1 MIHFRTLLI
10 FQIFQNMYRV
20 DLIHILRS
28 GVVSYFSTTY
38 TCLVFQLCH
47 HNKHLMGHFEFLHGS
62 RLICLP
68 LNFLENMHWQ
78 HLFEKLDESETIIA
92 FISVNTTTPGFS
104 FFGHQSCTWPQSGP
118 FCWQDSTTIV
128 KVSLLFLLHVRHS
141 KWPCSFFW
149 SCLCPKIVHMR
160 NLVFWSHLL
169 LKCC

>member
-1 MIHFRTLLI
+1 
-10 FQIFQNMYRV
+10 MYRV

-28 GVVSYFSTTY
+28 DVVSYFSTTN

-47 HNKHLMGHFEFLHGS
+47 HDKHLMEHFEFLHGS
-62 RLICLP
+62 RMICLP

-92 FISVNTTTPGFS
+92 FVSVDTTQHPVFLKNNKKIWTTTIIL
-104 FFGHQSCTWPQSGP
+104 FGHQSCTWPQSGP
-118 FCWQDSTTIV
+118 FCWQDSTTIA